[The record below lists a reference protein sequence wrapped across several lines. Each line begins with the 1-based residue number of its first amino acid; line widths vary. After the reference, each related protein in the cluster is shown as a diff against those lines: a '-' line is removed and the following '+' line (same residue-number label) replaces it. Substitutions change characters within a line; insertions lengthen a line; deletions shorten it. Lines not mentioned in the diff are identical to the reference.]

1 MLPVLFGMLGFALS
15 GHVIL
20 EAVARRNDPLTLG
33 DRTIPG
39 LLSTFTVSTLG
50 VIVYAPA
57 WYSGVYLLAV
67 AWAVWNG
74 IAVYLFLLIGTWR
87 AGKYPFRI
95 ERLAEKRVL
104 FLYRPGFARALI
116 YSTLLAVAAWQVDRK
131 EFEP

>member
-67 AWAVWNG
+67 AWAVWNAL
-74 IAVYLFLLIGTWR
+74 AVCLFLLIGSWR
-87 AGKYPFRI
+87 STHPCEVDLYAK
-95 ERLAEKRVL
+95 KRVL
-104 FLYRPGFARALI
+104 LLYRPGLARTLT